1 MSAPTVFRRL
11 FVAQLASAVVLLVIA
26 GGAFYVERNRTIAR
40 LLADRWAPALRTA
53 AGLAPAPAATGQ
65 PDPRAVVV
73 ADARPA
79 DPLRQRMWARV
90 AVLRDRLRADGL
102 PVGQILFTP
111 GRIRPMTWLEVTRPD
126 GSVRWLG
133 FDDDVIEAHVVGRTV
148 VTLVLGLM
156 ALALASGL
164 VARRVARP
172 LEALR
177 RRIEAH
183 DGAPAPDGP
192 GPRARGATQEVEA
205 IEHAWLALRER
216 LAQHESER
224 GLLLAGVSHDLR
236 SPLARIRMAAELL
249 PEEPGI
255 AERRAS
261 IVRNVDVADRL
272 IASFLDYVRATE
284 APLDANVDLVALARR
299 QVEMRELPADILA
312 FEAPARLELAHASE
326 LLLERVVGNLL
337 DNAFDALADLPSDR
351 DRKVEL
357 TLDGDDQGVV
367 AHVGDSGPGLTDD
380 QARHALERGWT
391 TKASAEGLGG
401 RGLGLA
407 LVGQVARR
415 HGGTLTVGRSPLG
428 GAEITVEVDR

>member
-53 AGLAPAPAATGQ
+53 AGLAPAPAPAGQ
-65 PDPRAVVV
+65 PDPRAVIV

-299 QVEMRELPADILA
+299 QVEMRELPADVLA
-312 FEAPARLELAHASE
+312 FEGPAQLELAHASE

-337 DNAFDALADLPSDR
+337 DNALRHGRPPVRVRLERAGEDALLDLED
-351 DRKVEL
+351 
-357 TLDGDDQGVV
+357 
-367 AHVGDSGPGLTDD
+367 HGPGIPPEARETLTRAF
-380 QARHALERGWT
+380 ARGDASRGT
-391 TKASAEGLGG
+391 PGT
-401 RGLGLA
+401 GLGLA
-407 LVGQVARR
+407 VVQQVARR
-415 HGGTLTVGRSPLG
+415 MGGTLSFDDDAG
-428 GAEITVEVDR
+428 GAHRVRIRLPLQGLRAAR